1 MYSYMFSMNVGAQWV
16 QSTGWP
22 IEASVFHAVNI
33 LEEDGGH
40 DNGGKERIW
49 PFGKFERAIEM
60 PAM

>member
-1 MYSYMFSMNVGAQWV
+1 MSVGAQCV

-22 IEASVFHAVNI
+22 IEESVFHAVNI

-40 DNGGKERIW
+40 DKGGKERIW
-49 PFGKFERAIEM
+49 PFGKLERAMEM